1 MSNNVITLSELVE
14 KFKDLNTDFKDV
26 TVSLKHVNVV
36 TTTSAAELF
45 NSKEDI
51 DRVEI
56 QEEDDELEKISPKL
70 KEMYQRLGKTSD
82 DNTLRVTFTQFKKMF
97 GVGTKAAE
105 GNQVP
110 GCTYEPVKP
119 GERFKHVRIDL
130 SNPALEPFSDL
141 IRNEVGKRKVSKVF
155 YTLKEAMDKVDMTE
169 NMARRRLTRQ
179 PCVILINTKRKGR
192 SIWPY
197 KSVWAIGAEKY

>member
-14 KFKDLNTDFKDV
+14 RFKNLNTDFKDV

-45 NSKEDI
+45 NSKKDI
-51 DRVEI
+51 DIVET
-56 QEEDDELEKISPKL
+56 QEEDDEPEVLWSQLHQHI
-70 KEMYQRLGKTSD
+70 GKTPD
-82 DNTLRVTFTQFKKMF
+82 DNTLRVTFTRFKKMF
-97 GVGTKAAE
+97 GVGTKATE

-130 SNPALEPFSDL
+130 SNPALEPFSNL
-141 IRNEVGKRKVSKVF
+141 IRNSAKSKKVDKVF
-155 YTLKEAMDKVDMTE
+155 LTLKEAMDKLGMTE
-169 NMARRRLTRQ
+169 NVAKRRLAKQ
-179 PCVILINTKRKGR
+179 PCVTLINTKRKGR
-192 SIWPY
+192 SIWPK
-197 KSVWAIGAEKY
+197 KSVWAVGAEQY